1 MTSASGDPGGGADGS
16 LEELLAFA
24 DHLADLADAVTL
36 PAFRAGLTVDTKR
49 DGTPVTEADRGAEAA
64 VRAAIVERFPGHAIL
79 GEEDGRVGPED
90 APTWVI
96 DPIDGTRSFITG
108 NPVWGTLIG
117 LLDDDGVAV
126 SVISAPAMGHR
137 WDGVRGGPA
146 RRDGTPIRVSDVA
159 DLAAAQVT
167 FGDLSS
173 FAESGRPDALT
184 RLTDATLRQRGYGD
198 FWGFCL
204 VAEGVMDVC
213 AEAIAS
219 VWDFTAVQGLVEA
232 AGGRFTTF
240 DGRPTA
246 DGGSGLATN
255 GRLHDAALAVLQA

>member
-1 MTSASGDPGGGADGS
+1 MTSTVADPGA
-16 LEELLAFA
+16 LLDFA
-24 DHLADLADAVTL
+24 HDLADRADAVTL
-36 PAFRAGLTVDTKR
+36 PAFRAGLAVDTKG
-49 DGTPVTEADRGAEAA
+49 DGTPVTAADRGAEAA
-64 VRAAIVERFPGHAIL
+64 VRAAILEHFPDHAFL

-90 APTWVI
+90 APTWI
-96 DPIDGTRSFITG
+96 LDPIDGTRSFITG
-108 NPVWGTLIG
+108 NPVWGTLLG
-117 LLDDDGVAV
+117 LVDGDGVAV

-146 RRDGTPIRVSDVA
+146 RRDGTPIHVSDVD
-159 DLAAAQVT
+159 DLAHAQVT

-173 FAESGRPDALT
+173 FAEAGCPEALS

-219 VWDFTAVQGLVEA
+219 VWDFTAVRGLVEA

-240 DGRPTA
+240 DGRATA

-255 GRLHDAALAVLQA
+255 GHLHEAALAVLAG

>member
-1 MTSASGDPGGGADGS
+1 MTVTVTDLD
-16 LEELLAFA
+16 ELLAFGN
-24 DHLADLADAVTL
+24 HLADVADDITL
-36 PAFRAGLTVDTKR
+36 PAFTAGLAVETKG

-64 VRAAIVERFPGHAIL
+64 IRAAIRERYPDHAVL
-79 GEEDGRVGPED
+79 GEEDGRVGPAD
-90 APTWVI
+90 APTWVV
-96 DPIDGTRSFITG
+96 DPIDGTRSFVTG
-108 NPVWGTLIG
+108 NPVWATLIG
-117 LLDDDGVAV
+117 LLDTDGVAV
-126 SVISAPAMGHR
+126 AVVSAPALGHR

-146 RRDGTPIRVSDVA
+146 RRDGAPIRVSDVD
-159 DLAAAQVT
+159 DLARAQVT

-173 FAESGRPDALT
+173 FDEAGCPEALR
-184 RLTDATLRQRGYGD
+184 RLTDATVRQRGYGD

-219 VWDFTAVQGLVEA
+219 VWDFTAVKGLVEA

-240 DGRPTA
+240 DGRDTA

-255 GRLHDAALAVLQA
+255 GRVHDATLALLAD